1 MSDDIER
8 WITSKGAKIPIRKGQ
23 TEEQATQE
31 FFVKKRGGSPKT
43 NAPASEKTTIKQQVQ
58 NSKAAIAKT
67 RVLVE
72 IKTGKIITD
81 YTTAAAV
88 LQTKLSKNG
97 GMVTRKGVGDVQ
109 VGQVLK
115 KARAYIKT
123 PAEIAALS
131 AVPTVI
137 KSGIEI
143 ATHETH
149 KGRDFSTRTIAG
161 RVTIGDQEGVVA
173 VVIAKTSG
181 NRYKVHSVL
190 TPDGETLKIEKPPI
204 N

>member
-1 MSDDIER
+1 MSNDIER
-8 WITSKGAKIPIRKGQ
+8 WITSNGAKIPIRKGQ

-31 FFVKKRGGSPKT
+31 FFAKKRGGSPKT
-43 NAPASEKTTIKQQVQ
+43 AAPASEKTTIKQQVQ
-58 NSKAAIAKT
+58 DSKEAIAKT
-67 RVLVE
+67 RILVE
-72 IKTGKIITD
+72 IKAGKVITD

-88 LQTKLSKNG
+88 LQTKLAKNG
-97 GMVTRKGVGDVQ
+97 GIVTRKGVGDIQ

-123 PAEIAALS
+123 SAEIAALS
-131 AVPTVI
+131 AVPAVI
-137 KSGIEI
+137 RNGIEI
-143 ATHETH
+143 ATHEKH

-161 RVTIGDQEGVVA
+161 RVTIGGQEGIVA
-173 VVIAKTSG
+173 VVIAKTAG
-181 NRYKVHSVL
+181 NRYKVHRIL